1 MHNPLAISKL
11 ERTIWPALSDVCAI
25 NALAAAT
32 AKLPPEPMPNMLSS
46 SALSKSPYRL
56 TKAFYLHLQQLIELH
71 FAMISAISHQFGLHA
86 LVS

>member
-46 SALSKSPYRL
+46 GSNKSPHRL

-71 FAMISAISHQFGLHA
+71 FAMISAISHQFDTR
-86 LVS
+86 SC